1 MGGKSKKQTSTST
14 IGPPAYIQDAYQSLV
29 GQAQTTAAQPFQ
41 AYTGETVA
49 GLTPEQEAGIAGVTA
64 AQGVA
69 NPSFGQAG
77 NLWGQ
82 SAASITP
89 DQYSAEA
96 LQQYLNPYQ
105 QQVIDATMA
114 TTAENDRRQQQDLTG
129 KAIMSGAW
137 GGDRAGVAKAELAR
151 QQKLGTDS
159 TLANLNMQN
168 FNEALQT
175 FQQQQGVNLGAA
187 QNDAQRAAQAAAGF
201 TNLGTTQQDSALKD
215 AMAQIQAG
223 GVRQQTEQAGLTS
236 DYDQFLQEQAYPFQ
250 SQGWLANL
258 LTGIGSSAGSTSTGY
273 SKGSADSGIGSV
285 VGGALSLGSALFSDE
300 RVKEDVEQVGETF
313 DGQPIYRFRYKG
325 EPATR
330 IGLIAQDVERT
341 HPEAVGDIG
350 GIKMVDYAVATDDAA
365 RGVAGMDRGF
375 ADGGVVPY
383 SGRVKSRIPD
393 LQPIKGRTG
402 LMAAPPAP
410 GLPSEGQGGGS
421 SDMSKMGT
429 QFSGLLKKG
438 NDFFGGSGTF
448 DANTPRFD
456 FQSGMQ
462 LFGPGFASGGVVDM
476 KQDSAGMF
484 RPAYEFGGVAP
495 LGDEYDLFGPEPI
508 GGQDPVMFMPPKF
521 KTSRFDMVN
530 PAVAPDVAPRT
541 AMPEVT
547 ADPGPGGPGNF
558 SPNDIDAIVRT
569 VYGEAARESPEGQ
582 RAVAEVIRNRAMQGD
597 MTPTDVVLAKGQF
610 EPWMTRRRELQGLDP
625 NSREYQ
631 TILKNIQPTIEG
643 RAPDVTDQADHF
655 YAPRAQAALGR
666 PAPKWD
672 EGDGVDVGNHR
683 FFDKGYGGHEPSTG
697 IAAARSPASGVR
709 ATAYADEGNGVAGHT
724 TAFDGLKKDIPNA
737 EWSNSGQ
744 VKPHADSEKGF
755 GLGYLPKDVQMALI
769 AAGLGMMAGKG
780 SAGQQIGQGGL
791 AGIQTYMAAQAAKR
805 KTAEEERDR
814 ERKTLT
820 EDRDYGL
827 RERTV
832 GNSEKSL
839 AEQAAQRIQTRKNEE
854 ARLDF
859 ERRRVEAAER
869 AEKEHTESGKY
880 QSIPGQGQDAEGNIV
895 PGTYTFNQKDGT
907 RKFEPGVVTGAPKV
921 NEEEKLQRK
930 AEFDKLKELDAAA
943 EAARGVKS
951 GVATLRDM
959 RKGVS
964 YEGLPGAGLMSKA
977 AGIFGQG
984 GGQALEAQATQF
996 KLDLSGKLKG
1006 AISDKEQSMLNS
1018 ATPGLGMSDDAAE
1031 RTLSVYEGA
1040 AERAVERGKFYQTWR
1055 ARNKSLVGADDA
1067 WDRYVEQN
1075 PVVQTDKDGGLKL
1088 NRKNLGNWQR
1098 YIPTVGKDG
1107 KPTTPPPQDGPGQ
1120 NGEGKPVPDDRAI
1133 NYLRA
1138 NPEQRAFFDQKY
1150 GAGSAAKVLGQ

>member
-1 MGGKSKKQTSTST
+1 MSGGKTKKQTSTST
-14 IGPPAYIQDAYQSLV
+14 IGPPAYIQEAYQSLIP
-29 GQAQTTAAQPFQ
+29 QAQATASQPFQ

-69 NPSFGQAG
+69 QPSFGQA
-77 NLWGQ
+77 NDLWGQ
-82 SAASITP
+82 SAQSITP

-96 LQQYLNPYQ
+96 LQQYLNPFQ
-105 QQVIDATMA
+105 QQVTDATLA
-114 TTAENDRRQQQDLTG
+114 NTAENDRRQQQDLTG

-151 QQKLGTDS
+151 QQKLGADT

-168 FNEALQT
+168 FNQALQT

-187 QNDAQRAAQAAAGF
+187 QNDAQRAAQAAAGY

-223 GVRQQTEQAGLTS
+223 GVRQQTQQAGLTS
-236 DYDQFLQEQAYPFQ
+236 DYDQFLQEQAYPFM

-258 LTGIGSSAGSTSTGY
+258 LTGVGSSAGSTSSGMT
-273 SKGSADSGIGSV
+273 KGSGDSGVGSI
-285 VGGALSLGSALFSDE
+285 VGGALSLGASLFSDE

-313 DGQPIYRFRYKG
+313 DGQPIYRYRYKG
-325 EPATR
+325 EPATQ
-330 IGLIAQDVERT
+330 IGLIAQDVEQT

-350 GIKMVDYAVATDDAA
+350 GIKMVDYAIATDDAA

-375 ADGGVVPY
+375 SDGGVVPY

-393 LQPIKGRTG
+393 MQPIKGRTG

-410 GLPSEGQGGGS
+410 GLPSDSQGSGN
-421 SDMSKMGT
+421 DMSKMGK
-429 QFSGLLKKG
+429 QLGGLLSKG
-438 NDFFGGSGTF
+438 KDFFGGSGTF

-456 FQSGMQ
+456 FQSGLQ

-476 KQDSAGMF
+476 EQDSSGMF

-495 LGDEYDLFGPEPI
+495 LSDEYDLFGADPI
-508 GGQDPVMFMPPKF
+508 GGQDPIMFMPPKF
-521 KTSRFDMVN
+521 KSSRFDMVN
-530 PAVAPDVAPRT
+530 PAAAPDVRP
-541 AMPEVT
+541 AMPEMT

-558 SPNDIDAIVRT
+558 SPNDIDAMVRT

-582 RAVAEVIRNRAMQGD
+582 RAVAEVIRNRALQGD

-610 EPWMTRRRELQGLDP
+610 EPWMTRSRELQGLDP
-625 NSREYQ
+625 NSPQYKA
-631 TILKNIQPTIEG
+631 ILENIQPTIEG
-643 RAPDVTDQADHF
+643 RVPDVTDQADHF

-666 PAPKWD
+666 PAPRWD

-683 FFDKGYGGHEPSTG
+683 FFDKGYGGHEPSSG
-697 IAAARSPASGVR
+697 IAVARSPASGVR
-709 ATAYADEGNGVAGHT
+709 ATAYADEGNGVAGRT

-737 EWSNSGQ
+737 EWSNSGEA
-744 VKPHADSEKGF
+744 KTDTEKGF

-791 AGIQTYMAAQAAKR
+791 AGIQTYMAAQAAK
-805 KTAEEERDR
+805 KKGAEDERDR
-814 ERKTLT
+814 GRKTLV
-820 EDRDYGL
+820 EDRDFGL
-827 RERTV
+827 R
-832 GNSEKSL
+832 EKSL
-839 AEQAAQRIQTRKNEE
+839 AEQAAQRMQTRKDAEQ
-854 ARLDF
+854 RMDY
-859 ERRRVEAAER
+859 ERRRVEL
-869 AEKEHTESGKY
+869 AEKNAAAAAESGKY
-880 QSIPGQGQDAEGNIV
+880 QSIPGQGQDADGNIV
-895 PGTYTFNQKDGT
+895 PGTYTFNQKDGK
-907 RKFEPGVVTGAPKV
+907 RKFEPGVVTGAQKPS
-921 NEEEKLQRK
+921 EEDKLTRK

-943 EAARGVKS
+943 EAARGIKG

-964 YEGLPGAGLMSKA
+964 YEGLPGAGLMSTA
-977 AGIFGQG
+977 AGIFGHG
-984 GGQALEAQATQF
+984 GGQALEAAATQF
-996 KLDLSGKLKG
+996 KLELSGKLKG

-1055 ARNKSLVGADDA
+1055 ARNKSLAGADDA

-1075 PVVQTDKDGGLKL
+1075 PVVQTDKDGGLTL

-1107 KPTTPPPQDGPGQ
+1107 KPTAPPPQDGPGQ
-1120 NGEGKPVPDDRAI
+1120 GGEGKPAPDDRAI
-1133 NYLRA
+1133 NYLRS